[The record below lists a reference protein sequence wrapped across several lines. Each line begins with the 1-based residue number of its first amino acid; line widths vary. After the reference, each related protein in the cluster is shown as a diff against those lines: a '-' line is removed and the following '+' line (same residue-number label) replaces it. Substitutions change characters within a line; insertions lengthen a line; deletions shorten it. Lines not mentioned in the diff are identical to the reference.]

1 MDLTTILVTSIT
13 VLGGAGAWKFY
24 EERMKLKHTEKSIEK
39 KDDNLYRDDLRERV
53 IILEQKLETS
63 IKEKHDLMTK
73 MSDIKQ
79 EMTEYKVRLQFL
91 EKENERLKYKQNH

>member
-1 MDLTTILVTSIT
+1 MDITTILVTSIT

-24 EERMKLKHTEKSIEK
+24 EERMKIKHKEKSIEK
-39 KDDNLYRDDLRERV
+39 KDENLYRDDLRERV

-63 IKEKHDLMTK
+63 IKEKHDLITK

-91 EKENERLKYKQNH
+91 EKENERLKYKN